1 MLQVGPLAAPLKPA
15 LELSENMK
23 NKLVLV
29 PLLSGIVAAT
39 SSAFGAD
46 PISNFSSSF
55 STYVGTGPATTTV
68 YNVAAGNL
76 GYASPNEYGD
86 QVTIAGGAGQV
97 LASISFD
104 YFSNFAQA
112 GGLSFNIYKN
122 DGVGGAPGTSIY
134 NKTLDILNGG
144 ATATINF
151 AYDAAQNTLTD
162 TTFIYTVK
170 FSPGGKAGLTLPNA
184 LPTVGSSPN
193 DIWEKEGGVWIT
205 KQIVPEPSTI
215 ALFSVASVAVAGALF
230 GRRNRK

>member
-1 MLQVGPLAAPLKPA
+1 
-15 LELSENMK
+15 MK
-23 NKLVLV
+23 NKFVLV

-76 GYASPNEYGD
+76 GYASPNEFGD
-86 QVTIAGGAGQV
+86 QITIAGGAGQV
-97 LASISFD
+97 LSSISFD
-104 YFSNFAQA
+104 YFSNFAQV
-112 GGLSFNIYKN
+112 GGLTFNIYKN
-122 DGVGGAPGTSIY
+122 NGVGGAPGTLDY
-134 NKTLDILNGG
+134 TKTLDIMNGG

-151 AYDAAQNTLTD
+151 AYDAGNVLD

-170 FSPGGKAGLTLPNA
+170 FSPGGTAGLTLPNA

-205 KQIVPEPSTI
+205 KTIVPEPSTI